1 MAMPVIFRYSFCVL
15 CFLAAG
21 ISRVLASSD
30 PAQEDN
36 VSVISPAA
44 KVSVLYEDTKKIIDN
59 KAVENARNARL
70 HLLEITGALK
80 EFSPKLGAF
89 LEVKVLGIRIIQY
102 IASGIVLALTAF
114 IIRFLMAKFLR
125 RIFSDKRDRKRGVFS
140 GNLAEEIKI
149 PINILAWT
157 LGVYVSS
164 IFLFRDSYTIA
175 HAARAASALFTCA
188 ILWLGLLAC
197 DLFFS
202 ALGKRA
208 KSNAE
213 ASIFNLVEFLRRVS
227 KCVLITIAAIFI
239 LDDFGLNVAS
249 ALASIGIGGIALAFA
264 AQDTIANFF
273 GSISIIFDRPFI
285 VGDWVKVSA
294 YEGNVE
300 SVGFRSTRIR
310 TFHDTVITIP
320 NSSLAKESVE
330 NFSKMTVR
338 KVERKIGLS
347 YDTTARQMDEF
358 LPLLKKTIEEVE
370 GVSKYA
376 GIMAEFTDFGDSTL
390 DVSIVYYSEKT
401 DRAGYNLTIRRVNIA
416 IMELVRRSGMTF
428 AFPSISVYNCTAL
441 SSKD

>member
-1 MAMPVIFRYSFCVL
+1 MVVFKYAIFVL
-15 CFLAAG
+15 YFLAVGVNLA
-21 ISRVLASSD
+21 LASSD
-30 PAQEDN
+30 SQQNENTSAMFSSEKM
-36 VSVISPAA
+36 SA
-44 KVSVLYEDTKKIIDN
+44 LYGDTKDAIDK

-70 HLLEITGALK
+70 HLLEITGKLK
-80 EFSPKLGAF
+80 EFSPAFGGF
-89 LEVKVLGIRIIQY
+89 LESKIFGIRIIQY
-102 IASGIVLALTAF
+102 IASAIVLALAAF
-114 IIRFLMAKFLR
+114 LIKFLMALFFGRLFSAKKNR
-125 RIFSDKRDRKRGVFS
+125 RRGVFS
-140 GNLAEEIKI
+140 KNFVDEIKI

-157 LGVYVSS
+157 FGVYAAS

-175 HAARAASALFTCA
+175 HAARIASALFSCA
-188 ILWLGLLAC
+188 LLWLGLLAC

-227 KCVLITIAAIFI
+227 KCVLIGIAAIFI

-285 VGDWVKVSA
+285 VGDWVKGSTF
-294 YEGNVE
+294 EGNVE

-310 TFHDTVITIP
+310 TFHDTVVTIP

-330 NFSKMTVR
+330 NFSKMHIR

-347 YDTTARQMDEF
+347 YDTSAEQMGEF
-358 LPLLKKTIEEVE
+358 LPLLKKTIEETE
-370 GVSKYA
+370 GVARYA
-376 GIMAEFTDFGDSTL
+376 GVMAEFINFGDSTL
-390 DVSIVYYSEKT
+390 DVTIVYYSENT
-401 DRAGYNLTIRRVNIA
+401 DLAGYNHTIRCVNMA
-416 IMELVRRSGMTF
+416 IMKLVRKSGLSF
-428 AFPSISVYNCTAL
+428 AFPSVSVYDCSAPPAGDEKL
-441 SSKD
+441 